1 MQIQQNV
8 SLKNY
13 STMRLGGTAAYL
25 LDVTSRQEV
34 SDAYGW
40 AASQNLPVIMIGGG
54 SNIFWKDEGF
64 NGLVMVNKIMG
75 FEVYSEDEE
84 NAYITVGAGEN
95 WDQVVERAVATGK
108 SGLEYL
114 SLIPGTAGGA
124 PIQNIG
130 AYGHELSETLV
141 SVEAFDTTTRTFINI
156 PSIECGFG
164 YRTSRF
170 KAGEDR
176 GRFLLTGLTMHL
188 VKPQPQTSY
197 YHWLEEYF
205 TQNNIA
211 NPSVADIRKGVIQI
225 RMSRLPDPAIVA
237 NNGSFFANPIISA
250 EKYQELLENHPKLSA
265 WPTRCF
271 WDLPDGTYKVA
282 AGALL
287 EYLGFKGIKDQE
299 TGMAT
304 WPNQALVLVNEHAQ
318 STADLLAFKQKITNK
333 VRETFGITLQQE
345 PELLP

>member
-1 MQIQQNV
+1 
-8 SLKNY
+8 
-13 STMRLGGTAAYL
+13 MRLGGTAAY
-25 LDVTSRQEV
+25 VAVVSSRQEV
-34 SDAYGW
+34 AEAYNW
-40 AASQNLPVIMIGGG
+40 AADKNVPVIMIGGG
-54 SNIFWKDEGF
+54 SNIFWKDVGF
-64 NGLVMVNKIMG
+64 NGLVLVNKIMG
-75 FEVYSEDEE
+75 FDIYSEDDE
-84 NAYITVGAGEN
+84 NVYITVGAGEN

-141 SVEAFDTTTRTFINI
+141 SVEAFDTTTRSFINI
-156 PSIECGFG
+156 PSIECGLG

-170 KAGEDR
+170 KRGQDR
-176 GRFLLTGLTMHL
+176 GRFLLTGLTIHL

-205 TQNNIA
+205 VQNNIT
-211 NPSVADIRKGVIQI
+211 NPTVADIRKGVVHI
-225 RMSRLPDPAIVA
+225 RMSRLPDPTTVA

-250 EKYQELLENHPKLSA
+250 EKYHELIESHPKLSA
-265 WPTRCF
+265 WPSRCF

-287 EYLGFKGIKDQE
+287 EYLGFKGVKDPE

-304 WPNQALVLVNEHAQ
+304 WPNQALVLINEQAK
-318 STADLLAFKQKITNK
+318 STADLLKFKQKIVDK
-333 VRETFGITLQQE
+333 VEEAFGIHLEQE